1 MAITK
6 TFCTTREAATLLGVS
21 LTTAQNW
28 VESGLLEAWK
38 TDGGHRRISRE
49 SVNKLLGDSSARR
62 SVERS
67 WGQLPQAGGQS
78 RFHILVVEDQL
89 SLLRIYQI
97 RLSVWSMSPI
107 VETAQDGIEALVKIG
122 IKCPDLLITDLQMPH
137 LDGFQMVRTLRTM
150 PACESME
157 IVVVSGVSEEDI
169 AEAGGLPPGVTVFPK
184 PVPFARLEEIAQK
197 IHDRKA
203 IGASGVKAD

>member
-6 TFCTTREAATLLGVS
+6 TFCTTREAAALLGVS

-28 VESGLLEAWK
+28 SKSGLLEAWK

-49 SVNKLLGDSSARR
+49 SVKKLLVDSSLRR
-62 SVERS
+62 SVERT
-67 WGQLPQAGGQS
+67 WGRSPHDGGRG

-97 RLSVWSMSPI
+97 CLSVWPMSPVI
-107 VETAQDGIEALVKIG
+107 ETAQNGIEGLVKIG
-122 IKCPDLLITDLQMPH
+122 FRCPDLLITDLQMPH

-150 PACESME
+150 PACADME

-184 PVPFARLEEIAQK
+184 PVPFARLEEIAQRV
-197 IHDRKA
+197 HERKA
-203 IGASGVKAD
+203 GAINGLRAD

>member
-1 MAITK
+1 M
-6 TFCTTREAATLLGVS
+6 LGVS

-49 SVNKLLGDSSARR
+49 SVNKLLMDSSARR

-67 WGQLPQAGGQS
+67 WGRPPQNNNRDGL
-78 RFHILVVEDQL
+78 HILVVEDQL
-89 SLLRIYQI
+89 SLLRLYQI
-97 RLSVWSMSPI
+97 RMSVWSMAPAVDI
-107 VETAQDGIEALVKIG
+107 AQDGIEGLVKIG
-122 IKCPDLLITDLQMPH
+122 LKCPDLLITDLQMPH

-150 PACESME
+150 AACEAME
-157 IVVVSGVSEEDI
+157 IVVVSGVSEGEI

-184 PVPFARLEEIAQK
+184 PVPFGRLEEIARRV
-197 IHDRKA
+197 HDRKVQA
-203 IGASGVKAD
+203 LDTITAD